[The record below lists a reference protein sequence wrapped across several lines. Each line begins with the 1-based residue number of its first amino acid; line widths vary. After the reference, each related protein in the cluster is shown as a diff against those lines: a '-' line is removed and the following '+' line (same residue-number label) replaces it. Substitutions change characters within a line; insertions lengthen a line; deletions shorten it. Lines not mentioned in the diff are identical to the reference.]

1 MAGSGFGKGVLPDKA
16 LHLSPRASSKCAH
29 TYLGVVPA
37 VRGLSSGLFSSSGAI
52 QRTQVRRLLS
62 GEPLSPQPITKG
74 QGLLSKGQSVVGKGQ
89 DIVGSL
95 TSGATAGLLSSA
107 APRSMAAAVT
117 RTTSV
122 LRRSASDDLFR

>member
-1 MAGSGFGKGVLPDKA
+1 MLAKL
-16 LHLSPRASSKCAH
+16 
-29 TYLGVVPA
+29 Y
-37 VRGLSSGLFSSSGAI
+37 GLSCGEALKYTQAFHDARRYPQNVRSPQTAI

-62 GEPLSPQPITKG
+62 GEPLSLQPITKG

-89 DIVGSL
+89 DLVGSL
-95 TSGATAGLLSSA
+95 ASGATAGLLSSA

-117 RTTSV
+117 RNSNA